1 MSRYNHI
8 ASDLQATC
16 KGHSLPRNL
25 YVSDAAFRFDT
36 QVMLKSV
43 WLYACTVAHVKNAG
57 DWFVFELAHN
67 SIIVVRGRDQQVRAF
82 WNTCRHRGARICE
95 DQRGRA
101 ARLTCPY
108 HQWSYG
114 LDGALLAARSMA
126 GDFSKADNGLVPV
139 ALENIG
145 GLIFLCLSDN
155 PPPISRVK
163 ADIVDQIAAYDLE
176 KCKVAVQDNLVE
188 NANWKLVMEN
198 NRECYHCDAGHPE
211 LTGVLGTYGF
221 GKGLAKDGMAQDG
234 AGDVVDVVDDQTFDA
249 MVAAKRAQ
257 WQQLGIHRDLIE
269 FPDGWWH
276 RVARLPLANGAVTQS
291 IDGKLACAK
300 LIGPFTE
307 PESSSL
313 SVWTQPNSWHH
324 FCCDHVVTFSL
335 TPLSAD
341 RSLLRTSWLVHEDA
355 VEGVDYDPDHLAAL
369 WRTTNDQDGRFS
381 MLNHQG
387 IMTDGYRPGRYAVEE
402 KLVDDFKQF
411 YVDRARF
418 ALEGMAG

>member
-8 ASDLQATC
+8 ASDLQRTR
-16 KGHSLPRNL
+16 KGYSLPRDL
-25 YVSDAAFRFDT
+25 YVSDEAFRFDT

-43 WLYACTVAHVKNAG
+43 WLYACTVAHVKNPG
-57 DWFVFELAHN
+57 DYFVFELAHN
-67 SIIVVRGRDQQVRAF
+67 SIIVVRGRDNQVRAF
-82 WNTCRHRGARICE
+82 WNTCRHRGAQICTE
-95 DQRGRA
+95 QRGRA
-101 ARLTCPY
+101 PRLICPY
-108 HQWSYG
+108 HQWTYG

-126 GDFSKADNGLVPV
+126 DDFSKADNGLVPV
-139 ALENIG
+139 ALENVG
-145 GLIFLCLSDN
+145 GLIFLCLSDD
-155 PPPISRVK
+155 PPPIDRVK
-163 ADIVDQIAAYDLE
+163 ADIADQIAVYDLE

-211 LTGVLGTYGF
+211 LISVLGTYGF
-221 GKGLAKDGMAQDG
+221 GKGLPEDG
-234 AGDVVDVVDDQTFDA
+234 AADVVDDKAFDA
-249 MVAAKRAQ
+249 IVEAKRTE
-257 WQQLGIHRDLIE
+257 WQKLGIYRDVIE

-276 RVARLPLANGAVTQS
+276 RIARLPLANGAVTQS
-291 IDGKLACAK
+291 IDGKLACRK
-300 LIGPFTE
+300 LIGPFAK
-307 PESSSL
+307 PETSSL

-335 TPLSAD
+335 TPLSAGQT
-341 RSLLRTSWLVHEDA
+341 LLRTSWLVHEDA

-387 IMTDGYRPGRYAVEE
+387 IATDGYRLGRYAVEE

-411 YVDRARF
+411 YVDRSRA
-418 ALEGMAG
+418 ALEGLAG